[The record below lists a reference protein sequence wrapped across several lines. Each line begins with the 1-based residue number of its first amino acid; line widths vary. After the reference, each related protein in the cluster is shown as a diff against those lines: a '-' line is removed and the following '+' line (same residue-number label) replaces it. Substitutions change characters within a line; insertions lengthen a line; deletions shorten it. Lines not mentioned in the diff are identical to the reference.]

1 MSITKEMQELL
12 KEIQYKKNGKFD
24 TAIYRI
30 CSKFYRREK
39 LKEEERIYIAVSNLP
54 FFLYWIS
61 FNNSCI
67 SFVIDI
73 IYKGDIFI
81 PK

>member
-1 MSITKEMQELL
+1 MSITQEMQELL

-39 LKEEERIYIAVSNLP
+39 LKEEERIYIMTTLNGKRK
-54 FFLYWIS
+54 IS
-61 FNNSCI
+61 LLKF
-67 SFVIDI
+67 IDI
-73 IYKGDIFI
+73 CD
-81 PK
+81 P